1 MPRYDPGT
9 TEGLPLDYIDLTRRR
24 PCDETVQ
31 ALMRLNVK
39 TVVRAHPVNE
49 MYRVIALLLLSA
61 GIVFAN
67 ADKSPETE
75 SAEQAAPVVD
85 QTRAPRSDKENVS
98 KIGDRDVDGN
108 VNFYSLEREIRL
120 GQRLAAEIEHNARI
134 VDDPV
139 ISEYVNRI
147 GQNLVRNSD
156 AQFPFTIKVI
166 DSDEVNA
173 FALPGGFFY
182 VNTGLIR
189 LAETESELA
198 GVMAH
203 EIAHV
208 TARHGTR
215 QATRGQIANY
225 ASIPLAIFLPG
236 GWLGYGIYQ
245 GLNLAVPMTFLK
257 FSRSFEKEADS
268 LGLQYMY
275 QSGYDPTSMITFF
288 ERIQARQKRKSNA
301 AAKMFKSHPPTSK
314 RIRLLQESMSEILPA
329 RPQYTVSTSE
339 FQEVKT
345 QLNRRARRMRPEE
358 VDPDKPTLRRSTPEG
373 TITPTEGDD
382 EEKTDDR
389 PVLKRVAVSG
399 D

>member
-1 MPRYDPGT
+1 
-9 TEGLPLDYIDLTRRR
+9 
-24 PCDETVQ
+24 
-31 ALMRLNVK
+31 
-39 TVVRAHPVNE
+39 
-49 MYRVIALLLLSA
+49 MYRVIVLLLLSV

-67 ADKSPETE
+67 ADKSPENA
-75 SAEQAAPVVD
+75 SAEQPAPVVD
-85 QTRAPRSDKENVS
+85 QTRVPRSDKEDVS

-120 GQRLAAEIEHNARI
+120 DQQLAAEVEHNARI

-139 ISEYVNRI
+139 ISECGNRI
-147 GQNLVRNSD
+147 GQNLVCNSD
-156 AQFPFTIKVI
+156 AQVPFTIKVI

-198 GVMAH
+198 GVIAH

-225 ASIPLAIFLPG
+225 ASKPLAIFLPG
-236 GWLGYGIYQ
+236 GWLGYGIYR

-268 LGLQYMY
+268 LDLQYMY

-329 RPQYTVSTSE
+329 RPQYTASTSE

-345 QLNRRARRMRPEE
+345 QLNRRARRMGPEE
-358 VDPDKPTLRRSTPEG
+358 VDPTN
-373 TITPTEGDD
+373 
-382 EEKTDDR
+382 
-389 PVLKRVAVSG
+389 
-399 D
+399 

>member
-1 MPRYDPGT
+1 
-9 TEGLPLDYIDLTRRR
+9 
-24 PCDETVQ
+24 
-31 ALMRLNVK
+31 MRLNMK
-39 TVVRAHPVNE
+39 IVVRSHPVNE
-49 MYRVIALLLLSA
+49 MYRVSALLLLSA

-75 SAEQAAPVVD
+75 SSEQTAPVVD
-85 QTRAPRSDKENVS
+85 QTRSPSSDKEDVS

-120 GQRLAAEIEHNARI
+120 GQQLATEVEHNARI

-156 AQFPFTIKVI
+156 AQVPFTIKVI

-236 GWLGYGIYQ
+236 GWLGFGIYQ

-288 ERIQARQKRKSNA
+288 ERIQAQQKRKSNA

-314 RIRLLQESMSEILPA
+314 RIRLLQ
-329 RPQYTVSTSE
+329 
-339 FQEVKT
+339 
-345 QLNRRARRMRPEE
+345 
-358 VDPDKPTLRRSTPEG
+358 
-373 TITPTEGDD
+373 
-382 EEKTDDR
+382 
-389 PVLKRVAVSG
+389 
-399 D
+399 

>member
-1 MPRYDPGT
+1 
-9 TEGLPLDYIDLTRRR
+9 
-24 PCDETVQ
+24 
-31 ALMRLNVK
+31 MRLNVK
-39 TVVRAHPVNE
+39 IVVRSHPVNE
-49 MYRVIALLLLSA
+49 MYRVIPLLLLSA

-67 ADKSPETE
+67 ADKAPETE
-75 SAEQAAPVVD
+75 SAEQTAPVVD
-85 QTRAPRSDKENVS
+85 QTRAPSSDKEDVS

-120 GQRLAAEIEHNARI
+120 GQRLAAEVEHNARI

-156 AQFPFTIKVI
+156 AQVPFTIKVI

-236 GWLGYGIYQ
+236 GWLGFGIYQ

-288 ERIQARQKRKSNA
+288 ERIQAQQKRKSNA

-339 FQEVKT
+339 FQEVRL
-345 QLNRRARRMRPEE
+345 QLNRRARRMGPED

-382 EEKTDDR
+382 EEKRDDP
-389 PVLKRVAVSG
+389 PVLKRVVVS
-399 D
+399 DD